1 MANCC
6 SQNDIEKYGAN
17 PVNIQWRV
25 VRGDTATLTVD
36 FLELDETTAFDTSDW
51 TYAATVYD
59 SVGNVLDALE
69 TEATTGS
76 VVITAPCAITERWGI
91 GYKNVVAELSFDLSI
106 SIGNNLANPTIW
118 TPVIGTI
125 SVLGDVTPGGS
136 L

>member
-6 SQNDIEKYGAN
+6 SPNDIERYGAN

-36 FLELDETTAFDTSDW
+36 FLELDETTAFDTSNW

-59 SVGNVLDALE
+59 SVGDVLDALE
-69 TEATTGS
+69 VEATTGS
-76 VVITAPCAITERWGI
+76 VVITAPCSITERWGI
-91 GYKNVVAELSFDLSI
+91 GYKNVVAELSFDLSVQ
-106 SIGNNLANPTIW
+106 IGNNLANPTIW